1 VVYGAYTDFIVP
13 RFAAVAILAALEYR
27 RRTGQQG
34 QHIDLARSE
43 ARLLGLSAASRR
55 RLVEAGIVY

>member
-27 RRTGQQG
+27 RRTGQG
-34 QHIDLARSE
+34 QHIDLAQSE